1 MEISMKKRLFCLF
14 LVLILVLT
22 SFVACGSNGENE
34 KKDGKGESAK
44 TETGEVKENE
54 FAEIESYVDDLA
66 SGVNYDGQTFTYIGF
81 GDDFPSE
88 EKITGELYNDAA
100 YSREIA
106 LEEKFGID
114 FVNLITENGD
124 YTTDMVSREVMSGGT
139 SYDLAKGLMMT
150 VGQPLMLQNCLM
162 DVSNFQTIDLSQK
175 WWLQSLQEVYTLY
188 DKLYFLS
195 GSIVSNHFLDA
206 SCMMFNKQV
215 AENYNITG
223 IYDIVHEGDWTI
235 DKMLEVASVIPTNT
249 DGSGTWR
256 FCIYPY
262 RSIGEDLLFSAGFTI
277 SHRDDEGNLYIPEA
291 LPKEL
296 SDFADKVSAFLGD
309 DTQTCATRILK
320 GEMED
325 TNVKYGY
332 KGIEGIFEDDKI
344 LFMFGSTELVTQLRN
359 LDVEFG
365 VIPEPKRDEYQK
377 DYISSGNG
385 SGWCVYVP
393 KVVRDVEFVDMI
405 TEAMAALS
413 DEYIRPAYLEKMLKG
428 RSTDDIESRYY
439 IDIVFNARVND
450 MIDIF
455 GGGDRN
461 SQGDFVNLLSR
472 SIENGSEGLA
482 SGYIPNAKLTQ
493 RKINSMMKQV
503 ARDQ

>member
-1 MEISMKKRLFCLF
+1 MKKRIFSLL
-14 LVLILVLT
+14 LILVLVMT
-22 SFVACGSNGENE
+22 SFVACGSDGKN
-34 KKDGKGESAK
+34 DGKGDGTDVAA
-44 TETGEVKENE
+44 TETSGEEKNE
-54 FAEIESYVDDLA
+54 FAEIENYVDELA
-66 SGVNYDGQTFTYIGF
+66 SGVNYNGQTFTYIGF
-81 GDDFPSE
+81 GDDFPAE
-88 EKITGELYNDAA
+88 EAITGELYNDAA

-106 LEEKFGID
+106 LEEKFGIE
-114 FVNLITENGD
+114 FSNLITENGD
-124 YTTDMVSREVMSGGT
+124 YTTDMVAREVMAGGT

-150 VGQPLMLQNCLM
+150 VGQPLMLQNALM
-162 DVSNFQTIDLSQK
+162 DVSGFQTIDLSQP
-175 WWLQSLQEVYTLY
+175 WWLQSLEEVYTLY

-195 GSIVSNHFLDA
+195 GSIVCNHFLDA

-215 AENYNITG
+215 AENYGITG
-223 IYDIVHEGDWTI
+223 IYDIVENREWTI

-256 FCIYPY
+256 FCLYPY
-262 RSIGEDLLFSAGFTI
+262 RSVGEDLLFSAGFTI
-277 SHRDDEGNLYIPEA
+277 SSRDEEGNLYIPDA
-291 LPKEL
+291 LPKDL

-332 KGIEGIFEDDKI
+332 KGIEGIFEDNKI
-344 LFMFGSTELVTQLRN
+344 LFMFGSTELATQLRN

-365 VIPEPKRDEYQK
+365 VIPEPMRDEFQK

-393 KVVRDVEFVDMI
+393 KVVRDVEFVDVI

-428 RSTDDIESRYY
+428 RSTDDVESRRY

-482 SGYIPNAKLTQ
+482 SGYIPNAKLTN
-493 RKINSMMKQV
+493 RKISSMMKQV
-503 ARDQ
+503 AKDN